1 MKFSRR
7 KVITLALQGGGALGA
22 LTWGVLD
29 RLLEEPKL
37 KIEAISGTSAGAIN
51 AAVPHTRSDFIAV
64 MNEDVL
70 VLPGCLRAL
79 RTALA
84 SGAAVAGLLLWEI
97 LNAGVVNLPA
107 ANWLQLLGSPVVET
121 PVRQFFHKVHL
132 DLLDLQEFLPLV
144 FEQDVEFFMEVADFQ
159 LGF

>member
-1 MKFSRR
+1 MPRTNRSRTGGSFIR
-7 KVITLALQGGGALGA
+7 IFLLANKKLYLRRTETIFTLL
-22 LTWGVLD
+22 WGND
-29 RLLEEPKL
+29 
-37 KIEAISGTSAGAIN
+37 T
-51 AAVPHTRSDFIAV
+51 T
-64 MNEDVL
+64 
-70 VLPGCLRAL
+70 C
-79 RTALA
+79 